1 MKKIILSLFF
11 ISVNFLSFAQIKTI
25 NPLDTKI
32 IAESKVHFSHYS
44 GIIEATVLSTNL
56 ENIDGE
62 FINRIQL
69 KIHRIYK
76 GDFSEEII
84 VVNMTPKSKLILE
97 KTGINQAEMEVSHG
111 DGIMLNPIKDLTGFF
126 FLTKGHFSSS
136 NSWFV
141 RRWNAYPNK
150 ERYDFFFKQLGDIV
164 NHPQWYNRGSFYKFS
179 FYAEIGGFESLIELY
194 NYIENIFGG
203 PSTTFSNAEI
213 EFYTSPNMRVLP
225 SSIPRNTQLDNENRA
240 KGLLKQKESEEKL
253 KELEELNKARL
264 KKMLKIKKQLKT
276 LIKMQHMKQPH
287 GVAHDQIIYYGRH
300 QFLSELN
307 IRFNK
312 YAYIL
317 FTSYKSVLLSLRFR
331 TLPFALSSLNK
342 SRSTSAIKIISE
354 LGVASAF
361 TPLVGK
367 EKSHG
372 VNTID

>member
-1 MKKIILSLFF
+1 MKKIIISLFF
-11 ISVNFLSFAQIKTI
+11 ISVNFLSFAQIRTI

-76 GDFSEEII
+76 GDFYEEII
-84 VVNMTPKSKLILE
+84 VVNMTPTSKLILE
-97 KTGINQAEMEVSHG
+97 KTGETHPSCFSVHGYCPIPNPTEGITGLFYINNKLFKTSNV
-111 DGIMLNPIKDLTGFF
+111 KDIQ
-126 FLTKGHFSSS
+126 
-136 NSWFV
+136 SWS
-141 RRWNAYPNK
+141 AYPNEAK
-150 ERYDFFFKQLGDIV
+150 YHFSYKQDGRVVDY
-164 NHPQWYNRGSFYKFS
+164 PQWYESNLLYKYAIDGSL
-179 FYAEIGGFESLIELY
+179 GGFESLIELY

-264 KKMLKIKKQLKT
+264 KKNAQNKKAAKDT
-276 LIKMQHMKQPH
+276 
-287 GVAHDQIIYYGRH
+287 D
-300 QFLSELN
+300 
-307 IRFNK
+307 
-312 YAYIL
+312 
-317 FTSYKSVLLSLRFR
+317 
-331 TLPFALSSLNK
+331 
-342 SRSTSAIKIISE
+342 
-354 LGVASAF
+354 
-361 TPLVGK
+361 
-367 EKSHG
+367 
-372 VNTID
+372 